1 MDRNMRGS
9 EAEMHAKVVERART
23 IVNRNSEQC
32 SSGAASRSVQSR
44 MSDEKPVVTLS
55 LPVDVVPKANHAF
68 GVDPTRRQRYS
79 LRQARYDAAAEDICS
94 WAGEAERKGDAL
106 SVLDVGCK
114 KGTLLRHLEHRPHF
128 GSIRLSG
135 TEITTYE
142 VYRRELYNEIVI
154 SDLMSGQPEIPS
166 ETYDVVVCEQVLE
179 HLARLDLAISSLE
192 RILKPGGRL
201 IVGVPIF
208 ISPLAYLRGRY
219 VALSLI
225 LRPWRRWSHIQSFSL
240 SSFMR
245 TMQRHSGLHLLD
257 VRGFRIVSEG
267 LVAPLENYRWWWKF
281 NRWIGAQIPFACTE
295 VQSIYVKRRAP

>member
-1 MDRNMRGS
+1 MRGN

-23 IVNRNSEQC
+23 VVDRNSEQY
-32 SSGAASRSVQSR
+32 SFSAAPRSAQPRMGGA
-44 MSDEKPVVTLS
+44 KPVVPHS
-55 LPVDVVPKANHAF
+55 IPVDVVPKANHAF
-68 GVDPTRRQRYS
+68 GVDPTRRERYS

-94 WAGEAERKGDAL
+94 WAGEAAREGDAL

-142 VYRRELYNEIVI
+142 VYRRDLYNEIVI
-154 SDLMSGQPEIPS
+154 SDLMFGQPELPS

-179 HLARLDLAISSLE
+179 HLARLDRAVSSLE
-192 RILKPGGRL
+192 RVLKPGGRL

-240 SSFMR
+240 SSFLR
-245 TMQRHSGLHLLD
+245 TMQRYSSLHLLD

-281 NRWIGAQIPFACTE
+281 NRWIGARIPFACTE
-295 VQSIYVKRRAP
+295 VQVVYFKRRAL